1 MGCLCGPFRGYG
13 CISAIQVIIDFGFI
27 GSTVNKVLFFVD
39 VGSSG
44 ALTKDL
50 GHEEINIWYV
60 KGAFKS

>member
-50 GHEEINIWYV
+50 GHEEINI
-60 KGAFKS
+60 

>member
-39 VGSSG
+39 VVEHLKKIW
-44 ALTKDL
+44 AVKRLTFDM
-50 GHEEINIWYV
+50 
-60 KGAFKS
+60 